1 MSEETRGRR
10 TELDDLERS
19 PLLVPALFQFVR
31 DARLFS
37 ARGLPVLQGGEG
49 ERRVARLAPN
59 ELFRPPVP
67 SDTVVRLGQLR
78 VSEFLPDGREVAR
91 AVLQAGSL
99 FRARPWPDSA
109 RKGAA
114 PGGDGEASAAA
125 ARADAPA
132 APPAP
137 WSNLAYIVLM
147 ALDEAELW
155 ILPAGA
161 LDEVRLEP
169 PSAAAGEE
177 R

>member
-1 MSEETRGRR
+1 MMESTRGRR

-31 DARLFS
+31 EARLFS
-37 ARGLPVLQGGEG
+37 ARHLPELQGSDGEL
-49 ERRVARLAPN
+49 RVARLAPN

-78 VSEFLPDGREVAR
+78 VSEFLPDGREVVR

-99 FRARPWPDSA
+99 FRVRPWPDSA
-109 RKGAA
+109 PDGAA
-114 PGGDGEASAAA
+114 PDDAGEADAAA
-125 ARADAPA
+125 AEAGAPGSS
-132 APPAP
+132 PAS

-169 PSAAAGEE
+169 PPAAAGEE